1 MHRRLNDIHS
11 WRPLSSLRTSFRRET
26 KLDEDQKAT
35 VKYLKGF
42 LEVEKRGKKGGWGY
56 LYSPFAGTKMKIKH
70 KKTKGKRT
78 IALGRAEGVADC
90 SPEEAAAY
98 FFDYC
103 SNIRNRVAY
112 AKGDITRFE
121 IFKDKGKVNEKVRA
135 DKEAKRKSKNIE
147 VDPHSSTPL
156 SVFCSYQEIAAPIFQ
171 SRIYLQEHVRK
182 VRMKNESR

>member
-26 KLDEDQKAT
+26 ELDEDQKAT

-42 LEVEKRGKKGGWGY
+42 LEVEKRGKKGGWGH
-56 LYSPFAGTKMKIKH
+56 LYSPFAGTKMQIKH
-70 KKTKGKRT
+70 KKTKGERT
-78 IALGRAEGVADC
+78 IVLGRAEGVADC

-103 SNIRNRVAY
+103 SNIRNRAAY

-135 DKEAKRKSKNIE
+135 DKEAKRKSARTSKLTLIPLPPSQSFAAIKRLPHPFSNREYIFKNM
-147 VDPHSSTPL
+147 
-156 SVFCSYQEIAAPIFQ
+156 YA
-171 SRIYLQEHVRK
+171 R
-182 VRMKNESR
+182 